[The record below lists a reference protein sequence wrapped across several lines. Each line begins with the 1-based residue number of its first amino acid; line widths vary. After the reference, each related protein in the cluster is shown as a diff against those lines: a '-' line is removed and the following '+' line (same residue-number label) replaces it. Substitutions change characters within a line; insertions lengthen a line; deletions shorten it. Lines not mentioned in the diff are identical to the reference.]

1 MYLREIAGKGIRQLA
16 EAFGTPLY
24 VYDGK
29 KIIERLTEL
38 GEFGRVRFA
47 MKALPNLAV
56 LSLVRKQG
64 ALVDCVSEGELM
76 RALKAGYLPSEIV
89 YTCDIF
95 SRSSLDFV
103 QKHNIP
109 VNAGS
114 IDMIHQY
121 GPQAQRR
128 EITLRINP
136 GFGHGHSQKTN
147 TGGPN
152 SKHGI
157 WHEHLGEALQAAKQY
172 GLCVSGIHMHIG
184 SGVDFEHLAQVCNA
198 MRSVCLQVGPSVS
211 MISAGGGLPI
221 AYCPGDVEI
230 DFKRYSA
237 LWQAVKADLETEFA
251 HEVSLEIEPGR
262 FIVAESGFLLAEIR
276 AVKRMGEN
284 LFYLVDAGFNN
295 LARPAMYGSYHQISI
310 CLADDARC
318 DSSVRNASVRNA
330 SVNAAVGGPLCE
342 SGDIFTQKEGGYVHF
357 RELPVAQ
364 VGDYLLLHNAG
375 AYGSAMGSNYNSHP
389 HCAEVLILNGG
400 VHLVRRRQRLESLL
414 EDEMIPGSG

>member
-1 MYLREIAGKGIRQLA
+1 MYLREIAGKGIRHLA
-16 EAFGTPLY
+16 KAFGTPLY
-24 VYDGK
+24 VYDGR

-38 GEFGRVRFA
+38 GEFGSVRFA

-56 LSLVRKQG
+56 LSLVREQG

-76 RALKAGYLPSEIV
+76 RALKAGYMPSETV

-95 SRSSLDFV
+95 TRSSLDFV
-103 QKHNIP
+103 LRHNIP

-128 EITLRINP
+128 ELTLRINP
-136 GFGHGHSQKTN
+136 GFGDGHSQKTN

-157 WHEHLGEALQAAKQY
+157 WHEHLDEALQAAKRY
-172 GLCVSGIHMHIG
+172 ELCVSGVHMHIG

-198 MRSVCLQVGPSVS
+198 MRRVCLQVGPSVS

-221 AYCPGDVEI
+221 AYRPGDVEI

-237 LWQAVKADLETEFA
+237 LWQAVKEDLEKEFA

-276 AVKRMGEN
+276 AVKRMGGN

-295 LARPAMYGSYHQISI
+295 LVRPVMYGSYHQISI
-310 CLADDARC
+310 CPADDIRGNAQDR
-318 DSSVRNASVRNA
+318 DVMVR
-330 SVNAAVGGPLCE
+330 AAVGGPLCE
-342 SGDIFTQKEGGYVHF
+342 SGDIFTQREGGYVEF
-357 RELPVAQ
+357 RELPAAQ

-389 HCAEVLILNGG
+389 HCAEVLILNGRE
-400 VHLVRRRQRLESLL
+400 HLVRRRQSLETLL
-414 EDEMIPGSG
+414 EDEMIPGEWVN